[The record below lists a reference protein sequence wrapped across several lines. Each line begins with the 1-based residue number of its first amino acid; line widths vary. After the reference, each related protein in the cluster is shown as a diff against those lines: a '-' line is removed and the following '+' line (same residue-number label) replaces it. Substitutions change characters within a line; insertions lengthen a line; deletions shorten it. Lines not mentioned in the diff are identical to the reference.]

1 VSVTTPN
8 RHPAWL
14 PNLLGML
21 IAVGPAATDMY
32 LPAFPAVEASFGT
45 APGTAQLTLA
55 TWFVGLAI
63 GQVSQGSMSDRFGR
77 RRPLIAGCI
86 LFTICCVACAL
97 APSMTFLAII
107 RLVAA
112 FGASA
117 GMVIA
122 RAIVRDLAHGQAA
135 AIMMSR
141 LILVMSLSPILA
153 PTIGGALL
161 TFTHWRVIF
170 WLLSAYGLLCTL
182 LSWKLLPETLP
193 PDRRVHL
200 SLPDLAA
207 RYVAIVREPT
217 FITHALMGACGT
229 FTLFAYL
236 AGSAPVFEDGF
247 GLSPPVF
254 GAIFGLCA
262 SALVVSAQLNA
273 RLLPRFGLNRMLT
286 SVAWLSFAA
295 TLVLCGLSFGGVHN
309 LVLIALPLIV
319 TIGCQGF
326 SNANASAGALT
337 RHAGHAG
344 SAAALMGT
352 LQYGLGAIAGLLVGV
367 FTDGT
372 PRGMAALMCTGMAG
386 AVFFDRLRPHPERPH
401 A

>member
-1 VSVTTPN
+1 
-8 RHPAWL
+8 
-14 PNLLGML
+14 MF

-32 LPAFPAVEASFGT
+32 LPAFPAVEGSFGT

-55 TWFVGLAI
+55 TWFAGLAI
-63 GQVSQGSMSDRFGR
+63 GQVTQGSLSDRFGR

-86 LFTICCVACAL
+86 LFTLCCIGCAI
-97 APSMTFLAII
+97 APSMTVLAVL

-122 RAIVRDLAHGQAA
+122 RAVVRDLAHGQAA
-135 AIMMSR
+135 AVMMSR
-141 LILVMSLSPILA
+141 LIMVMGLSPILA

-161 TFTHWRVIF
+161 TFAHWRAIF
-170 WLLSAYGLLCTL
+170 WLLGAYGVLCTIL
-182 LSWKLLPETLP
+182 AWKLLPETLDP
-193 PDRRVHL
+193 AQRVHL
-200 SLPDLAA
+200 NLANLA
-207 RYVAIVREPT
+207 DRYVMIARERT
-217 FITHALMGACGT
+217 FITHAMMGACST

-236 AGSAPVFEDGF
+236 AGSAPVFEGGF

-254 GAIFGLCA
+254 GLIFGLCA
-262 SALVVSAQLNA
+262 CALVVAAQLNA
-273 RLLPRFGLNRMLT
+273 RLLPRFGLNAML
-286 SVAWLSFAA
+286 SGIAWVSFCA
-295 TLVLCGLSFGGVHN
+295 TLVLCALAFGRVHS
-309 LVLIALPLIV
+309 LAMIAAPLIV

-352 LQYGLGAIAGLLVGV
+352 LQYGLGSVSGLLVGLL
-367 FTDGT
+367 TDGT
-372 PRGMAALMCTGMAG
+372 PRGMAALMCAGMAG
-386 AVFFDRLRPHPERPH
+386 AVLFNRIRPHPE
-401 A
+401 